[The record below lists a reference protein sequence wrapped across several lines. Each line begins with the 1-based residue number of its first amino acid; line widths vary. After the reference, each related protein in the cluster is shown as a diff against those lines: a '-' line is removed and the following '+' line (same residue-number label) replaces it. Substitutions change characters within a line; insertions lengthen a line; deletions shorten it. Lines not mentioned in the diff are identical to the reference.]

1 MMTEQGGA
9 GKGDTYRRVNIEVF
23 NDNFD
28 SIFGKKRLNNIEE
41 SESKDTYAN
50 AQLSIDRDIPVGRN

>member
-28 SIFGKKRLNNIEE
+28 AIFGKKRLNNIEE
-41 SESKDTYAN
+41 SESKETYAN
-50 AQLSIDRDIPVGRN
+50 AQLSIDGDISVGRN